1 MRNEE
6 VDLIEVL
13 VKLWGRRRVILCC
26 SLVCLVVGAAVAFF
40 LPKVYT
46 VECTL
51 GLEVEDNT
59 TRVSVEGMS
68 AFQTMNMDEGRYSRL
83 ITPGMY
89 PDILFSV
96 PFQKN

>member
-40 LPKVYT
+40 T
-46 VECTL
+46 E
-51 GLEVEDNT
+51 
-59 TRVSVEGMS
+59 SI
-68 AFQTMNMDEGRYSRL
+68 YSR
-83 ITPGMY
+83 MY
-89 PDILFSV
+89 AGIGGRG
-96 PFQKN
+96 